1 MRALVTGAASGIGR
15 ATCLRLARDARAA
28 GRKAQIAAVDLG
40 PSPALDT
47 LVRELGD
54 LGAAALP
61 LSGDMATVD
70 APARVVEEAITRFG
84 GLDGVVSN
92 AGVNRPG
99 PLARYAVEDWDRMF
113 AVNTRATWLLAKAA
127 HDALATS
134 RGAIVAVASM
144 SGSNAHA
151 NLGPYGPSKA
161 ALIMLVQVLA
171 QEFGPDG
178 VRVNSLSPG
187 MVRTGMTA
195 KVYENETIA
204 AERDAL
210 VPIGRVATPED
221 MADVIAFLLG
231 PDARYVNGHDLV
243 VDGGITGNFLGRLPG
258 TSQITKS

>member
-40 PSPALDT
+40 PSTALDT
-47 LVRELGD
+47 LVKELGD
-54 LGAAALP
+54 LGAVALP

-70 APARVVEEAITRFG
+70 APALVVDEAIARFG

-161 ALIMLVQVLA
+161 ALIMLVAVLA
-171 QEFGPDG
+171 QEFGRDG

>member
-161 ALIMLVQVLA
+161 ALIMLVAVLA